1 MPEARSSRKPFLP
14 RLLRCV
20 LILTALFAGA
30 SWFYAYKLT
39 GPRHRPIPVPADFP
53 FSLEEA
59 AWITADGQS
68 IKGWFVPHEAT
79 DRALVLLHG
88 FGGDRRSMLARASRF
103 RQAGYAVLLYDARAC
118 GESSGN
124 TVTFGY
130 HEAND
135 LLGGLAWLRERGYR
149 RIGCIGVSLGGAT
162 VVMAADQLDNVRCV
176 VCESV
181 FDELAHAVDNRFR
194 YYLRMPAAFGGCLM
208 VPLAEQRTGVA
219 LADVKPIDRIAK
231 LRCPVFIIS
240 GAEDVK
246 TLPADTHRL
255 FEAAPEPKELW
266 MVPQAGH
273 RDLFSPEYAR
283 RVTTFLERYM
293 K

>member
-1 MPEARSSRKPFLP
+1 MPEARSSRKPFFP
-14 RLLRCV
+14 RLLRCLLLLAV
-20 LILTALFAGA
+20 LFAGA

-53 FSLEEA
+53 FPLEA
-59 AWITADGQS
+59 TAWTTADGQS
-68 IKGWFVPHEAT
+68 IQGWFVPHEAT

-88 FGGDRRSMLARASRF
+88 FGGNRRSMLPRAKHF

-124 TVTFGY
+124 AVTFGY
-130 HEAND
+130 HEAKD

-162 VVMAADQLDNVRCV
+162 VLMAAENLGDVRCV

-194 YYLRMPAAFGGCLM
+194 YYLRMPAAFGDCLM

-246 TLPADTHRL
+246 TMPADTHRL
-255 FEAAPEPKELW
+255 FEAAPQPKELW
-266 MVPQAGH
+266 MVPQMGH
-273 RDLFSPEYAR
+273 RDLFSPEYAG
-283 RVTTFLERYM
+283 RVTSFLEQYM